1 MAKTNI
7 GSNASFLSTGKHLSI
22 IGNHCYAYSGTFTA
36 TSGFVEIINFQSPK
50 GYIVS
55 TISCNGLVNPADT
68 GPGTNSIFKIELNS
82 IIIAYIKVETSNE
95 SMPSVI
101 DLDCLIPPLTEVK
114 VSVISD
120 QVTTAKLGTVTIT
133 GRMYD

>member
-1 MAKTNI
+1 MAKTRI
-7 GSNASFLSTGKHLSI
+7 GSNASFISTGKHLSI
-22 IGNHCYAYSGTFTA
+22 VGEHCYAYSGTFVA
-36 TSGFVEIINFQSPK
+36 TGAFVEIINFQSPK

-68 GPGTNSIFKIELNS
+68 GPGTNSIFKIELNG

-101 DLDCLIPPLTEVK
+101 DLDCLIPPLTEVT

-120 QVTTAKLGTVTIT
+120 QATTDKVGTVTIT
-133 GRMYD
+133 GRLYD